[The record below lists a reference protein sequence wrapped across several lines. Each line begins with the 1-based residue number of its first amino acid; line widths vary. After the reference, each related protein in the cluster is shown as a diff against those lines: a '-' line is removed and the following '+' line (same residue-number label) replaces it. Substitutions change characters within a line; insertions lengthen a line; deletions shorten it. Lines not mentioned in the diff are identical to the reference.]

1 LDNKGIASNIIASGL
16 QAPAEDVKYVEH
28 WLRAEY
34 QIQPKI
40 NLLLTVMTNNTDAKF
55 NSNSTEKLV
64 TTYGLIPTIQ
74 YSPFKDLNLKFY
86 ASYVARK
93 YNYSNYSKTQFS
105 SADRNTGR
113 FSIGI
118 ISPLLVF

>member
-1 LDNKGIASNIIASGL
+1 MNLANK
-16 QAPAEDVKYVEH
+16 
-28 WLRAEY
+28 
-34 QIQPKI
+34 
-40 NLLLTVMTNNTDAKF
+40 LT
-55 NSNSTEKLV
+55 L
-64 TTYGLIPTIQ
+64 GRILLIPAFVGVLMT
-74 YSPFKDLNLKFY
+74 DLENKFILALIIFCV
-86 ASYVARK
+86 ASLTDFFDGYVARK